1 MDWNSAG
8 QKSVSQQTAVTHLWT
23 MDILGEEKKKKK
35 SRFQGQGDILYM
47 GGGTGEREN
56 KERFQNRFLRKLVF

>member
-23 MDILGEEKKKKK
+23 MDILGEEKKKK
-35 SRFQGQGDILYM
+35 SRFQGQGEILYM
-47 GGGTGEREN
+47 GGWNGGEREQR
-56 KERFQNRFLRKLVF
+56 EISEQIS

>member
-23 MDILGEEKKKKK
+23 MDILGEEKKKKNHDSKGREK
-35 SRFQGQGDILYM
+35 SCTW